1 MTAIDDFIL
10 RTGSTLVATLL
21 TVLIITERQRR
32 IANAKV
38 DLAAQHIQ
46 VIEHDI
52 SLPGDYKTVVK
63 DIELAEELLN
73 DVVWSRVAST
83 SKIENVVH
91 ITRKLAH
98 VRHKHEKLEV
108 GPDTT
113 TRDAVLAKEIAEK
126 KFTAL
131 ANDVRTL
138 KVSFVDFVFVHRGP
152 NGQ

>member
-1 MTAIDDFIL
+1 MTVTADFLL

-38 DLAAQHIQ
+38 ELAAQHLQ
-46 VIEHDI
+46 VIEHDCAA
-52 SLPGDYKTVVK
+52 PGKYKTVVK

-83 SKIENVVH
+83 TKIEDVVH

-98 VRHKHEKLEV
+98 VRHKHEKLEDN
-108 GPDTT
+108 PDATG
-113 TRDAVLAKEIAEK
+113 RDAILAGEIEEK
-126 KFTAL
+126 KFSAL
-131 ANDVRTL
+131 ANEVRTL

-152 NGQ
+152 NGP